1 MLFFY
6 LQTKDFKNSCPPAVP
21 KDFTSVVHPSDG
33 IKQHSFKGILIY
45 TEDWVWKR
53 CSGTWCCSEFG
64 CSCPPDPGAQ
74 HLSLW
79 SMVRLLSPLSQRLA
93 HQKNC
98 GIWVCIKKSNLINI
112 HISHNHNCSTQS
124 SDWVTD
130 ILPASVSSLN
140 TVSPHCALSQHC
152 QFQRDVP
159 EGARGFMWRRAVA
172 TTAPNQC
179 WFYLW
184 FGKG

>member
-45 TEDWVWKR
+45 TEDWVWKH
-53 CSGTWCCSEFG
+53 CSGTWCWSAFG

-74 HLSLW
+74 YLSLW
-79 SMVRLLSPLSQRLA
+79 SMVRLLSPLSQEIST
-93 HQKNC
+93 QKNC
-98 GIWVCIKKSNLINI
+98 RIWVCIKKSNLINI

-140 TVSPHCALSQHC
+140 TVSPHLCSEPALS
-152 QFQRDVP
+152 VP
-159 EGARGFMWRRAVA
+159 EGCSRRSQGFHV
-172 TTAPNQC
+172 
-179 WFYLW
+179 
-184 FGKG
+184 GKGNCHNSF